1 MSKSITADKQQII
14 MLLVLIAIAI
24 GFYVRLDQF
33 LIQTLIDD
41 EWHAVHQLLRSTP
54 VRIAT
59 SFGHADY
66 SIPLT
71 LLYWLEA
78 RFFGLSELLMRWPM
92 MLFGLATIVVFPIY
106 VYRHF
111 SQQEAVL
118 FGFLLALSP
127 VLTIFSRTA
136 RPYAIT
142 LFLVY
147 LAVWAFYKCYNRA
160 DDEKSS
166 HRLIYAAVYCFT
178 TAMAVWL
185 HLIVVLFVFSPF
197 AVEVVRL
204 LFKSNADKKRDFVLL
219 LSIGVPTLLFTLAL
233 ILPPLLSS
241 LHALTVKAGTHL
253 PDLDTLT
260 GTIYLWLGTESG
272 MMVIGCCVLALI
284 GLPRLIKKSIITAN
298 ILVGLVLTFVLI
310 LISQPA
316 WVNHPFT
323 LARYLLPI
331 IPLLLLAVASGVDVL
346 LKILVK
352 QGNNQRSLFVYMAAS
367 FSVIAGL
374 IASSPL
380 AGLLHQPNSNTLHP
394 IFYFEFRLEKNE
406 IDQYL
411 LKHSYSDF
419 WKSLSSVS
427 PQSKKIAVA
436 PWYFESQ
443 FWHAPIWEKTS
454 KQYAVPGFLLGL
466 CVQER
471 AGEVPNSPRFRFR
484 NVSYL
489 ANPQDLK
496 RRDIDFIVYQK
507 PNRLNIKTPYTNI
520 SECDVS
526 LQKIYGQPIYE
537 DAIIKVYNPKTTEVT

>member
-1 MSKSITADKQQII
+1 MSKRIREDKQQIM
-14 MLLVLIAIAI
+14 MLFILIAIAI
-24 GFYVRLDQF
+24 GFYLRLDQF

-41 EWHAVHQLLRSTP
+41 EWHAVHQLLQSTP
-54 VRIAT
+54 TRIAT

-66 SIPLT
+66 RIPLT

-78 RFFGLSELLMRWPM
+78 RYFGLSELLMRWPM
-92 MLFGLATIVVFPIY
+92 MLFGMATIVVFPIY
-106 VYRHF
+106 VYRQF

-147 LAVWAFYKCYNRA
+147 LSVWAFYKCY
-160 DDEKSS
+160 EKTNTRQPNN
-166 HRLIYAAVYCFT
+166 RLIYGVVYCFT

-185 HLIVVLFVFSPF
+185 HLVVVFFVFSPF
-197 AVEVVRL
+197 AVELVRL
-204 LFKSNADKKRDFVLL
+204 LFKSNTDKKTNFLQLL
-219 LSIGVPTLLFTLAL
+219 FIGVPTLLVTLVL

-241 LHALTVKAGTHL
+241 LNALTVKAGSHL
-253 PDLDTLT
+253 PSLDTVI
-260 GTIYLWLGTESG
+260 GAVYIWLGTESG
-272 MMVIGCCVLALI
+272 MMVIGCSVLAII
-284 GLPRLIKKSIITAN
+284 GLPRLIKKSIIAAN

-310 LISQPA
+310 VISQPA

-323 LARYLLPI
+323 LGRYLLPI
-331 IPLLLLAVASGVDVL
+331 IPLLLLSIASGVYVL
-346 LKILVK
+346 HNRLIK
-352 QGNNQRSLFVYMAAS
+352 QRNHQYSSFVYMAAS
-367 FSVIAGL
+367 CCVLTGL

-380 AGLLHQPNSNTLHP
+380 ADLLRQPNSNTLHP
-394 IFYFEFRLEKNE
+394 VFYFEFRPENNA
-406 IDQYL
+406 INQYL

-419 WKSLSSVS
+419 WKSFSNSP

-436 PWYFESQ
+436 PWYFESH
-443 FWHAPIWEKTS
+443 FWHAPIWEETS
-454 KQYAVPGFLLGL
+454 NQYAVPGFLLGL
-466 CVQER
+466 CVKER
-471 AGEVPNSPRFRFR
+471 AGEVPDSSRFRFQ

-507 PNRLNIKTPYTNI
+507 PNRLKIKTPYANI
-520 SECDVS
+520 SDCDVS
-526 LQKIYGQPIYE
+526 LQKIYGPPIYE
-537 DAIIKVYNPKTTEVT
+537 DRIIKVYNPKMGST

>member
-1 MSKSITADKQQII
+1 MSKRILADKQQI
-14 MLLVLIAIAI
+14 MLLLVLIAIAI

-41 EWHAVHQLLRSTP
+41 EWHAVHQLLQSTP
-54 VRIAT
+54 TRIAT

-71 LLYWLEA
+71 LLYWFEA
-78 RFFGLSELLMRWPM
+78 RYFGLSELLMRWPM
-92 MLFGLATIVVFPIY
+92 MLFGLATIVVFPMY
-106 VYRHF
+106 VYRQF

-147 LAVWAFYKCYNRA
+147 LSVWAFYKCYDRVDDRA
-160 DDEKSS
+160 SNN
-166 HRLIYAAVYCFT
+166 RLIYGAVYCL
-178 TAMAVWL
+178 TAALAVWL
-185 HLIVVLFVFSPF
+185 HLIVVFFVFSPF
-197 AVEVVRL
+197 AVELVRL
-204 LFKSNADKKRDFVLL
+204 LFKSHADKKRNFVLL
-219 LSIGVPTLLFTLAL
+219 LFIGVPALLVTLAL

-241 LHALTVKAGTHL
+241 FNALTVKAGSHL
-253 PDLDTLT
+253 PSLDTLI
-260 GTIYLWLGTESG
+260 GAVYIWLGTASG
-272 MMVIGCCVLALI
+272 MMVIICYVLATI
-284 GLPRLIKKSIITAN
+284 GLSRLIKKSIITVN
-298 ILVGLVLTFVLI
+298 ILVGFVLTFVLI
-310 LISQPA
+310 VISQPA
-316 WVNHPFT
+316 WVKHPFT

-331 IPLLLLAVASGVDVL
+331 IPLLLLSIASGIYVL
-346 LKILVK
+346 HNRLIK
-352 QGNNQRSLFVYMAAS
+352 QRNLQYSSFVYMAAS
-367 FSVIAGL
+367 VCVVIGL

-380 AGLLHQPNSNTLHP
+380 VGLLHQPNSNTLHP
-394 IFYFEFRLEKNE
+394 VFHFEFRPEEND
-406 IDQYL
+406 ITQYL

-419 WKSLSSVS
+419 WKSFSNFP
-427 PQSKKIAVA
+427 PQSKKIAIA
-436 PWYFESQ
+436 PWYFESH

-454 KQYAVPGFLLGL
+454 NQDAVPGFLLGL
-466 CVQER
+466 CVKER
-471 AGEVPNSPRFRFR
+471 AGEVPDSPRFRFR

-496 RRDIDFIVYQK
+496 RRGIDFIVYQK

-537 DAIIKVYNPKTTEVT
+537 DTIIKVYNPKVTEST

>member
-1 MSKSITADKQQII
+1 M
-14 MLLVLIAIAI
+14 
-24 GFYVRLDQF
+24 
-33 LIQTLIDD
+33 
-41 EWHAVHQLLRSTP
+41 
-54 VRIAT
+54 
-59 SFGHADY
+59 
-66 SIPLT
+66 
-71 LLYWLEA
+71 
-78 RFFGLSELLMRWPM
+78 
-92 MLFGLATIVVFPIY
+92 
-106 VYRHF
+106 
-111 SQQEAVL
+111 
-118 FGFLLALSP
+118 
-127 VLTIFSRTA
+127 
-136 RPYAIT
+136 
-142 LFLVY
+142 
-147 LAVWAFYKCYNRA
+147 
-160 DDEKSS
+160 
-166 HRLIYAAVYCFT
+166 
-178 TAMAVWL
+178 
-185 HLIVVLFVFSPF
+185 
-197 AVEVVRL
+197 EVVRL

-219 LSIGVPTLLFTLAL
+219 LSIGVPTLLLTLTL

-253 PDLDTLT
+253 PDLDTLI
-260 GTIYLWLGTESG
+260 GTVYLWLGTESG
-272 MMVIGCCVLALI
+272 IMVIGCCVLALI
-284 GLPRLIKKSIITAN
+284 GLPRLIKKSIITTN
-298 ILVGLVLTFVLI
+298 ILVGLILTFVLI
-310 LISQPA
+310 LLSQPA

-331 IPLLLLAVASGVDVL
+331 IPLLLLSIASGVDVL
-346 LKILVK
+346 LKILVE
-352 QGNNQRSLFVYMAAS
+352 QGNNQRYFFVYMAAS

-394 IFYFEFRLEKNE
+394 VFYFEFRLEKNE

-419 WKSLSSVS
+419 WNSFSSVP

-454 KQYAVPGFLLGL
+454 NQYAVPGFLLGL

-471 AGEVPNSPRFRFR
+471 AGEVPNSRRFRFR

-520 SECDVS
+520 NECDVS

-537 DAIIKVYNPKTTEVT
+537 DAIIKVYNPKTTEAT